1 MRYIVDISSSNP
13 KLLER
18 NDNGTYTALAQG
30 YGDSSIPQI
39 MELVYLANTAA
50 ENNL

>member
-39 MELVYLANTAA
+39 MELARLANAAADVYL
-50 ENNL
+50 